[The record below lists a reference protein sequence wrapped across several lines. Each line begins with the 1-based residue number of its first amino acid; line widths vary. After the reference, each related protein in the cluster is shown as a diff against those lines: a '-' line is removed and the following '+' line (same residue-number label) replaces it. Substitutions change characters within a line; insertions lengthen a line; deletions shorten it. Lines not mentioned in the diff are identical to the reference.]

1 MYRTHNLE
9 NISIDKI
16 NILNP
21 RERNSKIA
29 NEIKKNIENVGLKRP
44 ITVSLRLDT
53 SDGKEYDLVCG
64 QGRLEA
70 YIANNQTE
78 IPAIV
83 INSDQEETLIMSLVE
98 NLARRNYTPTELL
111 QGIKQ
116 LKEKGYSSAE
126 IAHKTGLSIEYINQ
140 INKLLVRGEER
151 LINAVFSERIPL
163 NVAIEIS
170 DADDSDVQNVL
181 REAYEAGQ
189 IRGSKLTFIKELI
202 ERRMRKGKSI
212 YKKKCTAKQ
221 LTAGDVQALYEQE
234 IKKTKLLIA
243 KNDRVENSL
252 IFVTQSLKS
261 LLGNEAFF
269 NLMKSEKLEKLP
281 KYLAERLQ
289 ING

>member
-70 YIANNQTE
+70 YIAYNQTE